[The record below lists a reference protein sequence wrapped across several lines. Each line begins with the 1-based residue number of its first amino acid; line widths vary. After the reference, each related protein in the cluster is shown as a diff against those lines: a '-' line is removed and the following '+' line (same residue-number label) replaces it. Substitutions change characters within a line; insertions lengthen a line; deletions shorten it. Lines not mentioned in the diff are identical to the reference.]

1 MSKYTK
7 QQSNK
12 VVDELDED
20 TMEMAAPMA
29 MTVAVPRSTGLIQT
43 GVADYRVKTVLN
55 VRIVSPKDLPEGAF
69 FVAKVVSFGD
79 SPVTTYKSR
88 LIKFATQ
95 DGVEFF
101 FPCTAVIA
109 RSLGMKDGK
118 ADLVGAA
125 RDRVEKTWLNRWL
138 LIRSAGRK
146 ASTDDKAGIA
156 LFDVAE
162 VEAPA
167 VA

>member
-1 MSKYTK
+1 MSKNNK
-7 QQSNK
+7 QSKAVEVEVEQPAEA
-12 VVDELDED
+12 VAMPV
-20 TMEMAAPMA
+20 AAPA
-29 MTVAVPRSTGLIQT
+29 PVRNSGLIQT
-43 GVADYRVKTVLN
+43 GVAQYKVKTVLN

-69 FVAKVVSFGD
+69 FVAQVMSFSD

-88 LIKFATQ
+88 LIKFSTT
-95 DGVEFF
+95 DKVEFF

-118 ADLVGAA
+118 SDLVGAA

-162 VEAPA
+162 VEAPTA
-167 VA
+167 

>member
-1 MSKYTK
+1 
-7 QQSNK
+7 
-12 VVDELDED
+12 
-20 TMEMAAPMA
+20 
-29 MTVAVPRSTGLIQT
+29 
-43 GVADYRVKTVLN
+43 
-55 VRIVSPKDLPEGAF
+55 
-69 FVAKVVSFGD
+69 
-79 SPVTTYKSR
+79 
-88 LIKFATQ
+88 
-95 DGVEFF
+95 
-101 FPCTAVIA
+101 
-109 RSLGMKDGK
+109 LGMKDGK

-167 VA
+167 AA

>member
-1 MSKYTK
+1 MSF
-7 QQSNK
+7 S
-12 VVDELDED
+12 
-20 TMEMAAPMA
+20 
-29 MTVAVPRSTGLIQT
+29 
-43 GVADYRVKTVLN
+43 
-55 VRIVSPKDLPEGAF
+55 
-69 FVAKVVSFGD
+69 D

-88 LIKFATQ
+88 LIKFSTT
-95 DGVEFF
+95 DKVEFF

-118 ADLVGAA
+118 SDLVGAA

-162 VEAPA
+162 VEAPTA
-167 VA
+167 

>member
-1 MSKYTK
+1 MSKYK
-7 QQSNK
+7 QSNK

-20 TMEMAAPMA
+20 TMEMDAPMA

-43 GVADYRVKTVLN
+43 GVADYKVKTVLN

-69 FVAKVVSFGD
+69 FVARVVSFGD

-88 LIKFATQ
+88 LIKFATN

-167 VA
+167 AA

>member
-1 MSKYTK
+1 MSKYK
-7 QQSNK
+7 QSNK

-20 TMEMAAPMA
+20 TMEMDAPMA

>member
-7 QQSNK
+7 QSNK
-12 VVDELDED
+12 VVDFVDED
-20 TMEMAAPMA
+20 TMEMDAPTA
-29 MTVAVPRSTGLIQT
+29 MTVAVPTTRSTGLIQT

-167 VA
+167 A